1 MKKLFSIAIAALLI
15 AAFPH
20 AAKAQTKASP
30 ATVAHFDLD
39 SLLGIMPAM
48 QKASDS
54 AAAYYSQLENQLYS
68 MQAELQRKY
77 DIYDSLKDKMSPLI
91 RGIKEKEINDL
102 QNNIQIFQQK
112 AQQDYANLRAQLV
125 EPIYNS
131 IIKAA
136 KEVAIARGYRYVI
149 DSSKTAGVIL
159 YASPTDDI
167 FNDVRIK
174 LGIPVPAPKPATPA
188 PGGTPAPAPGH

>member
-39 SLLGIMPAM
+39 SLLSIMPEM

-68 MQAELQRKY
+68 MQAELERKGA
-77 DIYDSLKDKMSPLI
+77 IYDSLKDKMSPLI
-91 RGIKEKEINDL
+91 RGIKEKEMYDL
-102 QNNIQIFQQK
+102 QNSIQLFQQR
-112 AQQDYANLRAQLV
+112 AQQDYANLRASLV
-125 EPIYNS
+125 EPIYNK
-131 IIKAA
+131 IIAAA
-136 KEVAIARGYRYVI
+136 KKVALARGYRYVI

-159 YASPTDDI
+159 YASDVDDI
-167 FNDVRIK
+167 FTAIRLELK
-174 LGIPVPAPKPATPA
+174 IPEPKPTTPA
-188 PGGTPAPAPGH
+188 PGGAQTPAPGH